1 MITRYIS
8 IALVLMLAAAV
19 LTNCNTSRRLDQSK
33 LEMAETRE
41 RYAEAARMAEAAIRN
56 AERTHTEEISAIQQ
70 KADHE
75 KSVLA
80 ADVARLTDSLRN
92 RPERPAAGSPVPT
105 SPADQVAC
113 TGARLY
119 REDATAALREAARAD
134 SIRLQL
140 DACQKA
146 FDSAV
151 KLTTPE

>member
-41 RYAEAARMAEAAIRN
+41 RYAEAARVAEAAIRN

-75 KSVLA
+75 KSVLV

-92 RPERPAAGSPVPT
+92 RPERPSAGSPVPT
-105 SPADQVAC
+105 SPADKVGC
-113 TGARLY
+113 TGADIY
-119 REDATAALREAARAD
+119 RSDAEFLVRETARAE

-140 DACQKA
+140 ASCQA
-146 FDSAV
+146 AYDSAV
-151 KLTTPE
+151 KLTNP